1 MVAPALPGAAMA
13 IAVATPGSI
22 GWVAG
27 LVKTGAPE
35 ARFRPNCCEVT
46 PSALVA
52 IRLKTCVPARL
63 VVAGV
68 PLMMPVVGSSA
79 RPVDSTPLE
88 TMDRLSIVWLLRLTV
103 VLLAPNPNCQLE
115 RSAALTLPAK
125 FMLRS
130 ALLS

>member
-1 MVAPALPGAAMA
+1 MA
-13 IAVATPGSI
+13 KVVATPGNI
-22 GWVAG
+22 ALVAG

-79 RPVDSTPLE
+79 RPVGSTPLE
-88 TMDRLSIVWLLRLTV
+88 TMDRLSTVWLLRLAAL
-103 VLLAPNPNCQLE
+103 LLAPNPNCQLL
-115 RSAALTLPAK
+115 RSAALTLPAR
-125 FMLRS
+125 FRFRS
-130 ALLS
+130 GLLS